1 MIILNQILI
10 VLGFILCIVR
20 WFYINYK
27 LSIKQPKV
35 IIHKEKPIPIS
46 DTNTQQ
52 PIPVINNVLS
62 QPTTLST
69 VMINSGNYEYDIE
82 IFSYNQGIS
91 YEIYIQNVKDGLNGK
106 DRDGWELI
114 YSENEKFYFRR
125 RIKELI

>member
-1 MIILNQILI
+1 
-10 VLGFILCIVR
+10 
-20 WFYINYK
+20 
-27 LSIKQPKV
+27 LSIKQPK
-35 IIHKEKPIPIS
+35 IIIPKEKPIPVS
-46 DTNTQQ
+46 NTNTQQ

-125 RIKELI
+125 RIKELV